1 MKLAR
6 LYELRLMLKATLGL
20 CFLFFA
26 SHCFADQLSAKQQA
40 KLLIQKHIET
50 TIDHRF
56 NEYRNIN
63 IRYRFPSSAKRLS
76 TCPQDPVSES
86 EDNSVLGSQSWW
98 IECPSEWRM
107 KVSVTTKLEVKAV
120 ATQKTLKKN
129 HRLQAEEVKLD
140 WRELR
145 YDHQIYQDI
154 DSVVGLKLRRS
165 IKSNT
170 LLDDGHVKLHYVIE
184 RGQPV
189 IISYQ
194 SDNFT
199 IETDGVAIEAGQIGD
214 IIEVENARSGTLLH
228 VTVLDVG
235 RVKRH

>member
-1 MKLAR
+1 
-6 LYELRLMLKATLGL
+6 MLKAILGL
-20 CFLFFA
+20 FSLFLAFN
-26 SHCFADQLSAKQQA
+26 CFADDLSAKQQA
-40 KLLIQKHIET
+40 KYLIQQHIET
-50 TIDHRF
+50 SIDHRF
-56 NEYRNIN
+56 NEYRNLN

-76 TCPQDPVSES
+76 ICPEDPVSTS
-86 EDNSVLGSQSWW
+86 ENTSVLGTQSWW

-120 ATQKTLKKN
+120 VTERVLKKN
-129 HRLQAEEVKLD
+129 HRLQAEELKLD
-140 WRELR
+140 WRDLR
-145 YDHQIYQDI
+145 YDHQVYQEI
-154 DSVVGLKLRRS
+154 DSLVGLRLRRS
-165 IKSNT
+165 LKANT
-170 LLDDGHVKLHYVIE
+170 LLNDNYVQLNYVIE

-194 SDNFT
+194 SKNFS
-199 IETDGVAIEAGQIGD
+199 IETDGVAVEPGQIGD